1 MQAAKAENVWSPV
14 EEGLTPSVAVP
25 LHTWLDAPK
34 SLTQA
39 IDFNVCIAGGES

>member
-1 MQAAKAENVWSPV
+1 VQAAKAESVWSPV

-34 SLTQA
+34 SLAQA
-39 IDFNVCIAGGES
+39 IDFNVCIAGGKS